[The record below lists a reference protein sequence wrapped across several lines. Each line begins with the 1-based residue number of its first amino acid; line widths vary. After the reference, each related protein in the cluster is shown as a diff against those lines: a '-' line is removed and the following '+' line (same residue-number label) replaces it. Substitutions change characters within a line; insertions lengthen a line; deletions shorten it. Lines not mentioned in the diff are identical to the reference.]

1 MSVSELGG
9 QSGQTPLKGRRI
21 LVIED
26 EYFLAEDIC
35 LVLRDLGADI
45 IGPAGEVGDAIG
57 IVNSAEIIDAAVL
70 DVNVKDVSI
79 LPGADR
85 LRARNIPFVF
95 TTGYDRSA
103 IDVRFKDIKLFE
115 KPINVTA
122 MARSLGE
129 LIQNGPALSQ

>member
-1 MSVSELGG
+1 MSVSESGG
-9 QSGQTPLKGRRI
+9 QSRQPPLNGRRI

-35 LVLRDLGADI
+35 SILRGLGADI

-57 IVNSAEIIDAAVL
+57 IVNSSEVIDAAVL
-70 DVNVKDVSI
+70 DVNLKNVSI
-79 LPGADR
+79 LPVADR

-103 IDVRFKDIKLFE
+103 IDIRFKDIQLFE
-115 KPINVTA
+115 KPIDVAA
-122 MARSLGE
+122 MARSLGK
-129 LIQNGPALSQ
+129 LIDGRGVSH

>member
-9 QSGQTPLKGRRI
+9 QSRQPPLKGRRI

-35 LVLRDLGADI
+35 SVLRGLGADI

-57 IVNSAEIIDAAVL
+57 IVNSGAFIDGAVL
-70 DVNVKDVSI
+70 DVNLKDVSI
-79 LPGADR
+79 LPVADR

-103 IDVRFKDIKLFE
+103 IDIRFKDIQLFE
-115 KPINVTA
+115 KPINVAA
-122 MARSLGE
+122 MAHSLGK
-129 LIQNGPALSQ
+129 LIQSGPDLSQ

>member
-1 MSVSELGG
+1 MSVSKLGR
-9 QSGQTPLKGRRI
+9 QSRQTPLEGRRI

-35 LVLRDLGADI
+35 SVLRGLGADI

-57 IVNSAEIIDAAVL
+57 IMNSAEIIDAAVL
-70 DVNVKDVSI
+70 DVNLKDVSI
-79 LPGADR
+79 LPVADR

-103 IDVRFKDIKLFE
+103 IDVRFKDIQLFE
-115 KPINVTA
+115 KPINVAA
-122 MARSLGE
+122 MARSLDK
-129 LIQNGPALSQ
+129 LIRSGPDLSH

>member
-1 MSVSELGG
+1 MSVAECGG
-9 QSGQTPLKGRRI
+9 HSGRSPLDGRRI

-35 LVLRDLGADI
+35 AVLRGLGADI

-57 IVNSAEIIDAAVL
+57 IVNLGDVIDAAVL
-70 DVNVKDVSI
+70 DVNLRNVSI
-79 LPGADR
+79 LPVADR

-103 IDVRFKDIKLFE
+103 IDVRFKDIQLFE
-115 KPINVTA
+115 KPIDVTA
-122 MARSLGE
+122 MARSLGK
-129 LIQNGPALSQ
+129 LIS

>member
-1 MSVSELGG
+1 MVSDV
-9 QSGQTPLKGRRI
+9 SGKTSQTPLEGRRI

-35 LVLRDLGADI
+35 AVLRGLGADI

-57 IVNSAEIIDAAVL
+57 IVNSGEVIDAAVL
-70 DVNVKDVSI
+70 DVNLKNVSI
-79 LPGADR
+79 LPVADR

-103 IDVRFKDIKLFE
+103 IDVRFKDIHLFE
-115 KPINVTA
+115 KPINVAA
-122 MARSLGE
+122 MARSLGK
-129 LIQNGPALSQ
+129 LIGGRDVSH